1 MCRKVRTR
9 NSAVDYSHHAGA
21 HYHPVMTGTR
31 SGHGPADRDA
41 GSWATETL
49 PLSVRK
55 ELLERELKKLG
66 FRKAGQAGTPHEGGT
81 AQQQQQPQPASE
93 HPQATDGQGSSHSE

>member
-1 MCRKVRTR
+1 
-9 NSAVDYSHHAGA
+9 
-21 HYHPVMTGTR
+21 MTGAR
-31 SGHGPADRDA
+31 SGKGADDRDP

-66 FRKAGQAGTPHEGGT
+66 FRKAGQGAV
-81 AQQQQQPQPASE
+81 AQQQQQPQGDD
-93 HPQATDGQGSSHSE
+93 HPQAGETSATHTE

>member
-1 MCRKVRTR
+1 MSE
-9 NSAVDYSHHAGA
+9 NSDATPRRILLARPAPCTMIRS
-21 HYHPVMTGTR
+21 MTGDR
-31 SGHGPADRDA
+31 SGSAPDDFAD

-66 FRKAGQAGTPHEGGT
+66 FRKAGVPGAGHEGGT
-81 AQQQQQPQPASE
+81 AQQQQQPQGSSS
-93 HPQATDGQGSSHSE
+93 HPQADGSKSGEHAD